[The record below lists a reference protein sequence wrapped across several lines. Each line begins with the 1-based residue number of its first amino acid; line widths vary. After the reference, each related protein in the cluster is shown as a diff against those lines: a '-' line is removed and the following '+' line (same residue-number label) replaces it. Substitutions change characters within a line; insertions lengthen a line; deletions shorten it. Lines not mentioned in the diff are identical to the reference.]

1 MANRPT
7 DEEFEAAIIATDT
20 SIRGSQKRLR
30 EQRNRTA
37 QLLKKPANGKFPFN
51 EDIDVLNASL
61 EAMQAVTG
69 AQSPHFDLR
78 ADPRCVFVHVRDA
91 IIAYGDECRQEG
103 RHLER
108 MDAAPRVRPD
118 LALQLL
124 RCMTHCN
131 ALLSDSRAADS

>member
-1 MANRPT
+1 MANRLT
-7 DEEFEAAIIATDT
+7 DEEFEAAIIATDA

-30 EQRNRTA
+30 EQQNRTV
-37 QLLKKPANGKFPFN
+37 QLLKKPKHGKFPFN

-69 AQSPHFDLR
+69 TPSPHFDLR

-103 RHLER
+103 RSLER
-108 MDAAPRVRPD
+108 KDAAPRVHPD

-124 RCMTHCN
+124 KCMTHCN
-131 ALLSDSRAADS
+131 ALLSDSRGTDP